1 MATEAPKMLIY
12 YIPVSYHWVYDE
24 MKVLNGWQSNY
35 NSSVILKVTICI
47 ICFLECHVP
56 NSHDCNLNKNYLSL
70 SILGTLSQKVQVQ
83 TILSS
88 PFFQSLG
95 PAPKWCSFL
104 DSLTEELE
112 EDSQPVGKLKK
123 TPQTAVYLKSN
134 RKYGE
139 SYIEILK

>member
-1 MATEAPKMLIY
+1 M
-12 YIPVSYHWVYDE
+12 
-24 MKVLNGWQSNY
+24 
-35 NSSVILKVTICI
+35 
-47 ICFLECHVP
+47 
-56 NSHDCNLNKNYLSL
+56 
-70 SILGTLSQKVQVQ
+70 SILGTLSQKVQVP

-123 TPQTAVYLKSN
+123 KTLKLLC
-134 RKYGE
+134 
-139 SYIEILK
+139 I